1 MIEFKDKE
9 VQARYDSLEDEALD
23 LSNQLEEVEL
33 KMRIIEDT
41 EERE

>member
-23 LSNQLEEVEL
+23 LSDQLEDVEQQI
-33 KMRIIEDT
+33 RAIEAT